1 MISASGIQAD
11 LRDVNYYIK
20 KKQGFPS
27 LTDKGV
33 IDVLLGGQGFNFRLA
48 VSKAQPN
55 DRNQLFK
62 LDHVKVNVKN
72 LKIKLKKSKYKI
84 LFNVFKPMLY
94 SIVRPAVEKVIESQ
108 IRDSFQKADALAYQV
123 QTEAQRASEATR
135 EDPEN
140 AKSIFSRYIDA
151 GRHVMTEKKKQAEAV
166 SERGTKFQMAMT
178 YHDSFF
184 QDIKMPG
191 GVTNK
196 ATEYQELSSKGERW
210 QSPVF
215 NWGGA
220 SPSSNLPRVAKITRK
235 PHTTAEGR
243 LQEPHTTTEGRLQE
257 PHTTTEGRLQEPHTT
272 SEGRLPGSHTNGANG
287 HALSPTNG
295 VINGPTNGATNGH
308 ATNGSFKKE
317 VDRAFDATGTTLP
330 ILGSAQ

>member
-1 MISASGIQAD
+1 MVSASGIQAD

-27 LTDKGV
+27 LTDTGV
-33 IDVLLGGQGFNFRLA
+33 IDVLLGGQGFNFKLA
-48 VSKAQPN
+48 ASKAQPN

-62 LDHVKVNVKN
+62 LDNVKVSVKN
-72 LKIKLKKSKYKI
+72 LKIKLKKSKHKI
-84 LFNVFKPMLY
+84 LFNIFKPMLY
-94 SIVRPAVEKVIESQ
+94 SIVRPAVEKVMESQ
-108 IRDSFQKADALAYQV
+108 IRDAFQKADALAYQV
-123 QTEAQRASEATR
+123 QTEAQRASEAAR
-135 EDPEN
+135 EDPEK

-151 GRHVMTEKKKQAEAV
+151 GRHVMTEKKKQAEAAAQ
-166 SERGTKFQMAMT
+166 RGTKVQMAMT
-178 YHDSFF
+178 YHDSLF
-184 QDIKMPG
+184 QEIKMPG

-196 ATEYQELSSKGERW
+196 ATEYQELSGKGERW

-220 SPSSNLPRVAKITRK
+220 SPSSNLPRVADVTRK

-243 LQEPHTTTEGRLQE
+243 LREP
-257 PHTTTEGRLQEPHTT
+257 
-272 SEGRLPGSHTNGANG
+272 HTNGANG

-295 VINGPTNGATNGH
+295 ATNGATNGH

-317 VDRAFDATGTTLP
+317 VDRAFDANGTTLP
-330 ILGSAQ
+330 TLGSA